1 MMKKPLRLKY
11 LVLLIVCIFIGYI
24 SRKTTLLP
32 PDIRNSSLGDAIW
45 AMMVYFGIRW
55 LHPPSRIQKSM
66 LLALSICY
74 GIELSQLYHAR
85 WIDNIRETNIGG
97 LVLGFGFLWS
107 DVLAYTLGVALAF
120 RIDEIFLRKRN

>member
-1 MMKKPLRLKY
+1 
-11 LVLLIVCIFIGYI
+11 
-24 SRKTTLLP
+24 
-32 PDIRNSSLGDAIW
+32 
-45 AMMVYFGIRW
+45 
-55 LHPPSRIQKSM
+55 M